1 MRGRSLWF
9 GGLLVLLWL
18 GNEGSIVVFH
28 PGQAVAADTSIVG
41 SADELL
47 ASALQYEQ
55 EAETHLT
62 EAKRY
67 EERAADIDPLTDT
80 KGYRRTGLI
89 IAGESHRTLAL
100 ELQTRARIH
109 RITAERLQGK
119 SSER

>member
-9 GGLLVLLWL
+9 GSLFVLLWL
-18 GNEGSIVVFH
+18 GNQGSIVVLH
-28 PGQAVAADTSIVG
+28 PGQAVAADTGIVG

-47 ASALQYEQ
+47 TSALQYEH
-55 EAETHLT
+55 EAETHLA

-89 IAGESHRTLAL
+89 IAGESHRTLSL

>member
-1 MRGRSLWF
+1 MRGHALWF
-9 GGLLVLLWL
+9 GGLLVLPWL
-18 GNEGSIVVFH
+18 GSDGNIVTLK
-28 PGQAVAADTSIVG
+28 QAHAIVAETRAMG
-41 SADELL
+41 SAEDLL
-47 ASALQYEQ
+47 ASAQQYDK
-55 EAETHLT
+55 EAETHLA

-109 RITAERLQGK
+109 RITAERLQGQRN
-119 SSER
+119 ER